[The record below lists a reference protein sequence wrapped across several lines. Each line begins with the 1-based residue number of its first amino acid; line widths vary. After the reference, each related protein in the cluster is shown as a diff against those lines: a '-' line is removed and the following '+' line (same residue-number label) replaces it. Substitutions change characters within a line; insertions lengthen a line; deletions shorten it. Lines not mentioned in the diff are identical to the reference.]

1 MILSLLKTYVPSKIQ
16 EAIFQIIS
24 MIISEQWD
32 YGWYKFTFICIFT
45 YPKFLKN
52 MLSQKNNT
60 RIFGQFF
67 MFKPTTFNSPIKTS
81 SSQGSTFRRES

>member
-32 YGWYKFTFICIFT
+32 YG
-45 YPKFLKN
+45 
-52 MLSQKNNT
+52 
-60 RIFGQFF
+60 
-67 MFKPTTFNSPIKTS
+67 
-81 SSQGSTFRRES
+81 